1 MNQLRW
7 IAFALALVVLFFA
20 SMAAGAF
27 VARQRAAPTNPPVAA
42 VSPSPSPAATQSS
55 PAATPSPVPTPA
67 AAASPPPTVPP
78 TASPTTAPTATTNPT
93 AAVDPPTAEQFAT
106 DLAAAIR
113 AGDTTYLN
121 ARLHPQTLDRY
132 GQRACRRQVREVAG
146 SDVQYDVQGAS
157 GPASWSYETDGL
169 ATTIEDTWTV
179 LVRQPGADPELRDL
193 HFAPVDG
200 TWRWFTDCGDPQ

>member
-42 VSPSPSPAATQSS
+42 VSPSPRPAATPSS
-55 PAATPSPVPTPA
+55 AAVPSPVPTPTE
-67 AAASPPPTVPP
+67 AASPPPTVPP
-78 TASPTTAPTATTNPT
+78 TASPSSAPTATTNPT

-146 SDVQYDVQGAS
+146 SDVQYDVQGSS
-157 GPASWSYETDGL
+157 GSAPWSYETDGL

-200 TWRWFTDCGDPQ
+200 TWRWFTDCGSPR